1 MTAPKIGNQNTIT
14 PDPGISVALA
24 DKDLAAFNASPLPAS
39 AAWLYSEGFSVAA
52 ARFLTL
58 DFLYNAH
65 ASTTTGQAKVRILF
79 SNSAGGTGPNGS
91 PLFSADEW
99 FEAQLPNDLN
109 GTAAALTG
117 ALGTGFDASAGPLRN
132 VRTILGGTFLL
143 PAAVANSDKI
153 RQSVVLRVDNYRW
166 CLVAVQELVDQTN
179 RGTVSIMASLTA

>member
-1 MTAPKIGNQNTIT
+1 MTAPKIGNQNSIT
-14 PDPGISVALA
+14 PDPGVEVALT
-24 DKDLAAFNASPLPAS
+24 DKDGAAFNASALPAS
-39 AAWLYSEGFSVAA
+39 AAWLYTEGFSVAC
-52 ARFLTL
+52 ARLLVLNF
-58 DFLYNAH
+58 FYNAH
-65 ASTTTGQAKVRILF
+65 ASTTTGQAKVRILV
-79 SNSAGGTGPNGS
+79 SNSVGGTGPNGS

-99 FEAQLPNDLN
+99 FEVPLPNDLN

-153 RQSVVLRVDNYRW
+153 RQSVTIKVDGYRW
-166 CLVAVQELVDQTN
+166 VLIAVQELVDQTN